1 MNEPKLNKRAY
12 WPVAIIVISL
22 IFLIGS
28 SSIDNLPLQTKIGF
42 IGKIGLIVGVISLW
56 LFTILPI
63 GNKKS

>member
-28 SSIDNLPLQTKIGF
+28 SSIDNVPLQTKIGF

>member
-63 GNKKS
+63 GKKKS